1 MENTISQENLITE
14 SVNTEPKKKERII
27 AFDFLRIIA
36 ALAVVMIHSAIV
48 TDVSFSDGV
57 IFHSLSRFAVPVFLM
72 ISGALM
78 LDEKKTL
85 TTKDTFKKILFWG
98 IMLLIWNV
106 IYAGFY
112 CILIPIKDN
121 QKIALSSVVKG
132 IVLGNYHFW
141 YMYLLLGLYLI
152 TPILRLFVKKAN
164 MKYLLYFVFLAI
176 IFTFLPTILN
186 ICFNKVLPSSLD
198 GLFNSFIS
206 SFYINGFFGYITYYI
221 LGWIIVNLEI
231 KKCFRYIIYAI
242 GFISMLIMTLGTE
255 LIFKKGKP
263 ILFLFDNL
271 MIFNFCYSTFVFAF
285 FFYLFKKIKLNQFV
299 QNLILKLSS
308 LTFGVYLIHDL
319 IREILNV
326 FIFKQ
331 LLVNNMIHSLVIW
344 FITVVLSFSICY
356 IISLIPFIKKLIRG

>member
-1 MENTISQENLITE
+1 MEHAITQENLITE
-14 SVNTEPKKKERII
+14 QVNTEPKKKERII

-36 ALAVVMIHSAIV
+36 ALAVVMSHSAIA

-57 IFHSLSRFAVPVFLM
+57 IFDSLSRFAVPVFLM

-85 TTKDTFKKILFWG
+85 TTKDTFKKIFFGG

-112 CILIPIKDN
+112 HILIPIKDN

-152 TPILRLFVKKAN
+152 TPILRLFVKKEN

-176 IFTFLPTILN
+176 IFQFLPRIID
-186 ICFNKVLPSSLD
+186 ICLNKVLPTSLD
-198 GLFNSFIS
+198 GTFYAFID

-231 KKCFRYIIYAI
+231 KKCFRYIMYAI
-242 GFISMLIMTLGTE
+242 GFISMLIMILGTE
-255 LIFKKGKP
+255 LIFKKGKS
-263 ILFLFDNL
+263 IGLFNNL

-285 FFYLFKKIKLNQFV
+285 FFYLFKKIKLNQFL

-319 IREILNV
+319 IKEILNV

-344 FITVVLSFSICY
+344 FITVVLSFLICY
-356 IISLIPFIKKLIRG
+356 IISLIPL